1 MNMTKE
7 ESIRWINHA
16 IAFYESLGKKQKEL
30 AEDFGI
36 KESRISELKNAKKP
50 LKVSPNQI
58 RQIIELCGAP
68 KRDPGRFEHVELYD
82 SLELFFEQYI
92 PVTFNRFH
100 CDVYQYMSNI
110 RVIEQLIDKCSFESE
125 SRTEKIRSIN
135 QLVRSEGFA
144 EICKDVGFNDK
155 VTGSSIN
162 QFSSITEPYGV
173 SISNKDTFHIL
184 RQLWSLIDVLPEFQF
199 GRETNCGLDVLV
211 PKTPV
216 VVTGNRIAA
225 FMPEHSMHDGPAN
238 ELVEKELIRLI
249 SDYLPSIRDLPKLD
263 NWNTIRVEVYLSEN
277 MNYHLLI
284 HMSQG
289 NLEPLDLSHESTIP
303 EGFEWCNYDA
313 AVGERDRIALIK
325 NVNTL
330 DLFRQIEELRKWQG
344 LEQDNL
350 YELKQNIAKAGGHIP
365 GAYVLV

>member
-1 MNMTKE
+1 MTKE

-16 IAFYESLGKKQKEL
+16 IAFYESIGKKQKEL
-30 AEDFGI
+30 AIDFGI

-68 KRDPGRFEHVELYD
+68 KRNPGRFEHAELYD
-82 SLELFFEQYI
+82 SLDSFFEQYI
-92 PVTFNRFH
+92 SVTLNRFH
-100 CDVYQYMSNI
+100 RNVFQYMSNP
-110 RVIEQLIDKCSFESE
+110 RVIDQIVGKCSFEVT
-125 SRTEKIRSIN
+125 SRNEQTKTIN
-135 QLVRSEGFA
+135 QLIRSEKFA
-144 EICKDVGFNDK
+144 EICRDVDFNQK
-155 VTGSSIN
+155 VTSSSVE
-162 QFSSITEPYGV
+162 QFSSITEPFGV
-173 SISNKDTFHIL
+173 YIGDRETFHVL
-184 RQLWSLIDVLPEFQF
+184 RQLWSLSEVLDDFQL
-199 GRETNCGLDVLV
+199 GSETNKGLGPIV
-211 PKTPV
+211 PKTPIV
-216 VVTGNRIAA
+216 LTGKRIAA

-263 NWNTIRVEVYLSEN
+263 IWNTIRVEVYLSEN

-284 HMSQG
+284 HMSHG

-313 AVGERDRIALIK
+313 AVGERDRIAVIK

-365 GAYVLV
+365 GAYVLI

>member
-36 KESRISELKNAKKP
+36 KESRISELKNFKKP

-68 KRDPGRFEHVELYD
+68 KREPGRFEHAELYD
-82 SLELFFEQYI
+82 SLHSFFEQYI
-92 PVTFNRFH
+92 PVTLNRFH
-100 CDVYQYMSNI
+100 RNVYQYMSSI
-110 RVIEQLIDKCSFESE
+110 RVIDLILEKCSFESV
-125 SRTEKIRSIN
+125 SRTEQIKSIN
-135 QLVRSEGFA
+135 QLIRSEEFA
-144 EICKDVGFNDK
+144 EVCKDVGFNDK

-162 QFSSITEPYGV
+162 QFLSITEPFGV
-173 SISNKDTFHIL
+173 SIGNKDTLHVF
-184 RQLWSLIDVLPEFQF
+184 RQLWSLGEVLPEFQF
-199 GRETNCGLDVLV
+199 GNESNHELDVIV
-211 PKTPV
+211 PKTPIV
-216 VVTGNRIAA
+216 LTGNRIAA
-225 FMPEHSMHDGPAN
+225 FMHEQLMFDGPAN
-238 ELVEKELIRLI
+238 ELIQRELSGLI

-284 HMSQG
+284 HMSHG

-313 AVGERDRIALIK
+313 AVGENDRIAVIK

-330 DLFRQIEELRKWQG
+330 DLFKQIEKLRKWQG

-365 GAYVLV
+365 GAYVLI

>member
-16 IAFYESLGKKQKEL
+16 IAFYENLGKKQKDL
-30 AEDFGI
+30 AQDFGI
-36 KESRISELKNAKKP
+36 PESRLSELKNVQKP
-50 LKVSPNQI
+50 LKVTPNQI
-58 RQIIELCGAP
+58 RQIIDLCGSP
-68 KRDPGRFEHVELYD
+68 KRDPGRFELAELYD
-82 SLELFFEQYI
+82 SLESFFEQYI
-92 PVTFNRFH
+92 SVTLNRFQR
-100 CDVYQYMSNI
+100 DVYQYMSTTRVIDEVLNMCFFESSSRDDQI
-110 RVIEQLIDKCSFESE
+110 RSVNLLLKSDEFAKVCKDIEFNRIVTSSSIEQL
-125 SRTEKIRSIN
+125 
-135 QLVRSEGFA
+135 
-144 EICKDVGFNDK
+144 
-155 VTGSSIN
+155 
-162 QFSSITEPYGV
+162 SSITKSHGFQ
-173 SISNKDTFHIL
+173 ISDKGTFHVF
-184 RQLWSLIDVLPEFQF
+184 RQLWSLNEALDEFQF
-199 GRETNCGLDVLV
+199 GCETNHGLDLIV
-211 PKTPV
+211 PKTPIV
-216 VVTGNRIAA
+216 LTGRRIAA

-238 ELVEKELIRLI
+238 ELLEKELIRLI

-284 HMSQG
+284 HMSHG
-289 NLEPLDLSHESTIP
+289 NLEPLDLSHESTMP

-313 AVGERDRIALIK
+313 AVGERDRIAVIK